1 MHVQGRLHAFHNHSS
16 TCEAAHP
23 IRHIPGPVR
32 RAGRSMA
39 DRPWVGHRR
48 VVSTDVW
55 TFRVSSGVLD
65 SGACIDVMSPLFLF
79 RIKQYNRYVLYDGPM
94 WRRADHG
101 AGAGRWYRYAVYR
114 TIGLLCTCMM
124 TSSRSTRLNP
134 AAVRCKW
141 RPSGEGWIAHLSR
154 GPPQAQ
160 RDTT

>member
-79 RIKQYNRYVLYDGPM
+79 RIKQYNRYVRPM
-94 WRRADHG
+94 WRRADPMECWCWSVVPVRGIPYH
-101 AGAGRWYRYAVYR
+101 RTAVHVYDDVVS
-114 TIGLLCTCMM
+114 ID
-124 TSSRSTRLNP
+124 P
-134 AAVRCKW
+134 AQPRR
-141 RPSGEGWIAHLSR
+141 RPVQMAAFR
-154 GPPQAQ
+154 
-160 RDTT
+160 